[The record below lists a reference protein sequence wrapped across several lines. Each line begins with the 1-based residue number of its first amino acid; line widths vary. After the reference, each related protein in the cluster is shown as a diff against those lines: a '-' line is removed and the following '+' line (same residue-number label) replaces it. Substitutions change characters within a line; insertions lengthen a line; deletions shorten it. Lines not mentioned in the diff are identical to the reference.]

1 MNKPRTIYL
10 DDATWEGLRKQA
22 FERRVTVSS
31 IIREAVTENRPVP
44 APFDPIRPDQRIAT
58 AGESRATTI
67 ALRDTPPTRETPVS
81 DRPSGVQGMSQ
92 RERDAVLRKLSK

>member
-31 IIREAVTENRPVP
+31 IIREAVTK
-44 APFDPIRPDQRIAT
+44 QR
-58 AGESRATTI
+58 GV
-67 ALRDTPPTRETPVS
+67 LVPPTAPPRGETPVS
-81 DRPSGVQGMSQ
+81 DRPSGVQSMSQ
-92 RERDAVLRKLSK
+92 AERDAVLRKLSK